1 MKKILAFLA
10 LIMALYPAGAADDGS
25 GEIEA
30 ITIISL
36 PVDSVTIYPD
46 GLATVKRTGEM
57 EVTEGVHQF
66 VLDLPS
72 SVRMES
78 VRFSV
83 TNATVEKI
91 VYDDNPEYTI
101 NVSSTGP
108 QEFELVYLMP
118 RAGEW
123 SPSYSVHLE
132 EDNVLVSAQAVIEN
146 NFGEDLENVR
156 LKLVSGPAETD
167 IEEFLLGAGLFDYA
181 VAEKAVEEPA
191 AYAPRAATTTSATG
205 ELETLYIYELDSR
218 KDVEMDK
225 EVGFPLFEETAPIMR
240 SYLWNAYYQNEGP
253 VTEVVKANNTMK
265 DPWPAGSALLYKN
278 GEYVS
283 EVEIPYTPTGTE
295 AEIDVGSS
303 ADLTVERKLAN
314 YTSAEDIV
322 TVPGTG
328 NATTAM
334 KVTTETWTYH
344 LSLKSNIDRNATAE
358 VSDIK
363 PLKAEMISAV
373 PEPKETTAT
382 GLEWEIAIPPR
393 EEVTIDYTYRVVTK
407 EMMTSVK

>member
-1 MKKILAFLA
+1 MKNILAFLV

-36 PVDSVTIYPD
+36 PIDSVTIYPD

-57 EVTEGVHQF
+57 GVTEGVHQY

-146 NFGEDLENVR
+146 NFGEDLEDVR
-156 LKLVSGPAETD
+156 LKLVSGPAQTD
-167 IEEFLLGAGLFDYA
+167 IEELLFGAGLFDYA

-205 ELETLYIYELDSR
+205 ELETLYIYELDGR
-218 KDVEMDK
+218 KYVEMDK
-225 EVGFPLFEETAPIMR
+225 EVGFPLFEETAPIIR
-240 SYLWNAYYQNEGP
+240 SYLWDAYYQNEGP

-283 EVEIPYTPTGTE
+283 EVKIPFTPTGTE
-295 AEIDVGSS
+295 AEIEVGSS
-303 ADLTVERKLAN
+303 SDLKVSRKLAN
-314 YTSAEDIV
+314 YTSAEEIV
-322 TVPGTG
+322 TVAGAG
-328 NATTAM
+328 NASSAM

-344 LSLKSNIDRNATAE
+344 LTIKSNLDRNATAE
-358 VSDIK
+358 VSDRK
-363 PLKAEMISAV
+363 PLKAEMISAM

-382 GLEWEIAIPPR
+382 GLEWELELLPR
-393 EEVTIDYTYRVVTK
+393 QEVTIDYTYRVVTK
-407 EMMTSVK
+407 EVMASNK